1 MTEIIAELCQNHNG
15 DLKILDEMV
24 SAAAESGAK
33 YAKIQSMLSKELTHR
48 PKFDKGELHDDGTQK
63 TIKRP
68 YKDEYERLSKLDLD
82 DNAHFLFID
91 LCKKYKIKP
100 LTTIFTR
107 SRLKFI
113 ETLGID
119 KIKVSSFDCSSHKL
133 IEELSKSS
141 FKEIIVSTG
150 CTLNSEIEKTSNIL
164 KSHKKNFC
172 LLHCVSIYPT
182 PITEAHLE
190 RMNFLKNY
198 SDNIGMSEHSNPSIN
213 SLKIS
218 ISSLMYNPKYI
229 ERHFTILDPSKTKD
243 GPVSLNP
250 KQLKELVDIS
260 KLGKK
265 DLFNYIK
272 NNIKEFDQL
281 KGNADRKLSNL
292 ELLNRDYYRGRFA
305 SLSKDGK
312 YIYNWQDTEIDN

>member
-1 MTEIIAELCQNHNG
+1 MCG
-15 DLKILDEMV
+15 
-24 SAAAESGAK
+24 
-33 YAKIQSMLSKELTHR
+33 
-48 PKFDKGELHDDGTQK
+48 F
-63 TIKRP
+63 
-68 YKDEYERLSKLDLD
+68 
-82 DNAHFLFID
+82 FL
-91 LCKKYKIKP
+91 
-100 LTTIFTR
+100 
-107 SRLKFI
+107 
-113 ETLGID
+113 
-119 KIKVSSFDCSSHKL
+119 V
-133 IEELSKSS
+133 
-141 FKEIIVSTG
+141 
-150 CTLNSEIEKTSNIL
+150 LNI
-164 KSHKKNFC
+164 
-172 LLHCVSIYPT
+172 
-182 PITEAHLE
+182 
-190 RMNFLKNY
+190 KNY

-272 NNIKEFDQL
+272 DNIKEFDQL